1 MPRQILRFRFL
12 PVLALALANALLPA
26 APDLVTIGDPGNP
39 GHDIAFDNSRHAS
52 LPGAVDQ
59 PYRIGKR
66 EVSNA
71 EYAAFLDACA
81 TRGDAYQL
89 FDERMKITRAGAPGA
104 WHYAASPGSEN
115 AGVAFVSRINAARYC
130 NFLTTGDPA
139 HGPYKVEKKLRENG
153 QAYDVIVGFRDLTFP
168 DEARVYSLPEMDEF
182 YKAGWYDGA
191 GAYRKTTP
199 DARNKP
205 SHYGLE
211 GHASG
216 LREWM
221 GNKYRNGPTFAFGA
235 SDADKSDNE
244 INALSS
250 FQTPENTA
258 NASTGFRVVAT
269 APLQIG
275 DRLNRHSNFFWQNE
289 RTANLRIRLD
299 DAPRSQKLRL
309 VMRDFANRET
319 WTRDINPQLRRGVT
333 DVSIPL
339 PDNDGYYELT
349 VYPDEALYDG
359 HGIRIPLAV
368 MNTPMPA
375 QGRDGNFGFT
385 CHITRNE
392 RRYNFEEYDFDL
404 LKRLG
409 VSQVRVDVRYDDDT
423 DGNQSVLRRIRDAGL
438 NPLAV
443 IPRDGLRTREH
454 IRQLM
459 TEHPD
464 LAQKWSRHGI
474 PSMFAWHAEQVWKL
488 VSAHKDVVRDWEFVN
503 EPTYLDI
510 LAEDYAQA
518 LKAGYI
524 AARLADP
531 ACNFMAGDLNAIHA
545 PVFQAGGAAFADGI
559 TTHIYGFYVP
569 WFWGIPGKMR
579 ELNGWMAAAGIPK
592 KPVWVTE
599 IGGCTYSSRYLIP
612 VRTSDEA
619 RRYQALHQPKTMAGS
634 MAFGATRVLPYNF
647 RDVPVNGLEGEF
659 GAIDRTGL
667 PKPAV
672 MSYRATALLL
682 GKARFDGFLKGHSFD
697 AGRIAGLVFKDQD
710 QRDVIVLWR
719 NDPYGHGRFDIP
731 FFDTI
736 KPTENVT
743 VKSRSHQAELF
754 DMTGGRSLLDVRSGT
769 LSIPVSEYPVF
780 VRGQFAPE
788 TAEVATAH
796 PISGISL
803 PRVRVKIAHNQ
814 KSRACDLMTG
824 VTLELT
830 EKTRASVEVRVYN
843 IENRPVEGNLHLTP
857 MSNWREW
864 PWQVNPASVRLS
876 IPACG
881 MGSAQF
887 EVPVPGKTPADRLF
901 YLNAIFSGESGSE
914 FRDTVAFR
922 VITRKIQ
929 LPDWIT
935 YAKGFRLAATPDQS
949 AIRIAWDTERAGY
962 VSFHRRAPAP
972 LADTAVGLEQ
982 DLVLPFVPDG
992 AGIRAVNLLVM
1003 DRDKEVFQIKQ
1014 PVRPKDKEPAQVR
1027 FDLAAILKPGV
1038 IIHSGGDRQV
1048 DFPVRLLGFTFDLT
1062 PERHDGGI
1070 LVRPYEIISRSR
1082 EQALPARPVSG
1093 GGGAADMD

>member
-1 MPRQILRFRFL
+1 MPRSVLRHLPIL
-12 PVLALALANALLPA
+12 VLSLVSALLSA

-39 GHDIAFDNSRHAS
+39 GHDIAFDNSRHSS

-71 EYAAFLDACA
+71 EYAAFLNARAAVADPH
-81 TRGDAYQL
+81 GL
-89 FDERMKITRAGAPGA
+89 FDERMKITRVGAPGA
-104 WHYAASPGSEN
+104 WRYAASPGSEN
-115 AGVAFVSRINAARYC
+115 AGVAFVSRTNAARYC

-139 HGPYKVEKKLRENG
+139 RGPYRVEKRIRENG
-153 QAYDVIVGFRDLTFP
+153 QTHDAIVGFRDLTFP
-168 DEARVYSLPEMDEF
+168 DEARIYTLPDMDEF

-191 GAYRKTTP
+191 GAYRKIAP
-199 DARNKP
+199 DTRNKP

-211 GHASG
+211 SHASG

-221 GNKYRNGPTFAFGA
+221 GNKYRNGPTFALGA
-235 SDADKSDNE
+235 SDSDNNDNA
-244 INALSS
+244 INAASS
-250 FQTPENTA
+250 FQTPEYAA

-275 DRLNRHSNFFWQNE
+275 DRLNRHNNFFWQNE
-289 RTANLRIRLD
+289 KTASMRIRLD
-299 DAPRSQKLRL
+299 DTPGRRKLRL
-309 VMRDFANRET
+309 VMRDFANHET
-319 WTRDINPQLRRGVT
+319 WTRDIAPELRRGVT
-333 DVSIPL
+333 DISIPL
-339 PDNDGYYELT
+339 PDNDGYYELA
-349 VYPDEALYDG
+349 VYPDDALYDG
-359 HGIRIPLAV
+359 RGIRIPLAI

-392 RRYNFEEYDFDL
+392 RRYNFEAYDFDL

-423 DGNQSVLRRIRDAGL
+423 DGNQTVLRRIRDAGL

-443 IPRDGLRTREH
+443 ISRDGLRSGEH

-474 PSMFAWHAEQVWKL
+474 PAGFAWHAEQVRKL
-488 VSAHKDVVRDWEFVN
+488 VGAHKDIVRDWEFVN

-569 WFWGIPGKMR
+569 AFWGIPGKMR

-619 RRYQALHQPKTMAGS
+619 RRYQALHQPKVMAGS

-659 GAIDRTGL
+659 GSIDRTGL
-667 PKPAV
+667 PKPAI

-682 GKARFDGFLKGHSFD
+682 GKARFDGFLKNHSFD

-710 QRDVIVLWR
+710 KRDVIVLWR
-719 NDPYGHGRFDIP
+719 NDPYGHGHFDIP
-731 FFDTI
+731 FLDII
-736 KPTENVT
+736 KPAENVAI
-743 VKSRSHQAELF
+743 KSRSHQAELF
-754 DMTGGRSLLDVRSGT
+754 DQSGGRSTLDARSGV

-780 VRGQFAPE
+780 VRGQLAPE
-788 TAEVATAH
+788 TTEVATAR
-796 PISGISL
+796 PVPAIAL
-803 PRVRVKIAHNQ
+803 PRVRVKILHNR
-814 KSRACDLMTG
+814 KSRACDLMSG

-830 EKTRASVEVRVYN
+830 EKTRATVEVHVYN
-843 IENRPVEGNLHLTP
+843 IENHPVEGDLRLTP
-857 MSNWREW
+857 MSGWREW
-864 PWQVNPASVRLS
+864 PWQVSPASARLS
-876 IPACG
+876 IPARG
-881 MGSAQF
+881 MGSARF
-887 EVPVPGKTPADRLF
+887 EIPAPNATADGEPLR
-901 YLNAIFSGESGSE
+901 YLNATFSAGPGEE
-914 FRDTVAFR
+914 FRDTAAFR
-922 VITRKIQ
+922 VITRRIQ
-929 LPDWIT
+929 LADWIT
-935 YAKGFRLAATPDQS
+935 YAKGFRLAATDDHS
-949 AIRIAWDTERAGY
+949 AIRIAWDAERAGH
-962 VSFHRRAPAP
+962 VSFHRRTPAP
-972 LADTAVGLEQ
+972 LADTAAGLEQ
-982 DLVLPFVPDG
+982 DVTLPFVPDG
-992 AGIRAVNLLVM
+992 AGIRAVSLLVM
-1003 DRDKEVFQIKQ
+1003 DRNKEIFQVKQ
-1014 PVRPKDKEPAQVR
+1014 SVRPKDKQPAQVR
-1027 FDLAAILKPGV
+1027 FDAAAILKPGV

-1048 DFPVRLLGFTFDLT
+1048 DFPVRLLGFIFDLT

-1070 LVRPYEIISRSR
+1070 LVRPCEIVSRANA
-1082 EQALPARPVSG
+1082 QALPAKPVAG